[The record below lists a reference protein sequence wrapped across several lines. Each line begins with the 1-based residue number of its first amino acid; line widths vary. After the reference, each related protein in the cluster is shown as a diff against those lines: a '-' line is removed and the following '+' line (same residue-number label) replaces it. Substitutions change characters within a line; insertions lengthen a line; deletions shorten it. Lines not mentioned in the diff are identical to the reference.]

1 MTHREYTVEEIDAL
15 RAACEMRWLYGSAN
29 PEFQDGQCSRSFEE
43 AEKAA
48 AVEQMVR
55 THILAG
61 HTQSDLIKAD
71 GGKDGLGYVKAKCTM
86 IR

>member
-1 MTHREYTVEEIDAL
+1 MADRKYTVEEIDAL

-29 PEFQDGQCSRSFEE
+29 PEFHAGSSRVFTEE
-43 AEKAA
+43 EKAA

-55 THILAG
+55 THMLAG

-71 GGKDGLGYVKAKCTM
+71 GGKDGVGYVISKCTM
-86 IR
+86 IG